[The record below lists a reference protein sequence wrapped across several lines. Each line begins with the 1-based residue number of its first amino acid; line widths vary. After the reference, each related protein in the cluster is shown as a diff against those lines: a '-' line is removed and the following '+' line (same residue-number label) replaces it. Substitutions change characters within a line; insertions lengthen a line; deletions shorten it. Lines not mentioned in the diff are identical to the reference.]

1 MHAPRYQPI
10 LSGAIPVVP
19 LRSAP
24 VEACATGGKSAEPP
38 PDEGLGSARIIAGE
52 LYGTRGPA
60 HTLSDVELWD
70 LHLPVEGR
78 TVLLHVPE
86 GHTTIIFVRKGMI
99 ALGGAA
105 DEQTVGPQ
113 GVALLTREG
122 TAIRLTAKQPETQVL
137 LLGGMPLEEPIA
149 AEGPF
154 VMNSRSEIMQ
164 ARMDY
169 QNGKMGR

>member
-1 MHAPRYQPI
+1 
-10 LSGAIPVVP
+10 
-19 LRSAP
+19 
-24 VEACATGGKSAEPP
+24 
-38 PDEGLGSARIIAGE
+38 
-52 LYGTRGPA
+52 
-60 HTLSDVELWD
+60 
-70 LHLPVEGR
+70 
-78 TVLLHVPE
+78 
-86 GHTTIIFVRKGMI
+86 MI

-122 TAIRLTAKQPETQVL
+122 TAIRLTAKQPETTVL